1 MNEKWS
7 ALVNAPVDPPAS
19 VAPVLTA
26 DILEKSTSN
35 IVPMT
40 VAFFLLA
47 VTAIIVVSFILSRSK
62 QQRPNKLAAPKL
74 VAPKVAEEPEQPQD
88 AAVEAKAAGEGPS
101 EAGPTAF
108 LEANG
113 LTFDDFQMAFQHG
126 REKPVVDR
134 APGSSKAFMHV
145 LDELE
150 ALKPTLAAQGQ
161 TFQDYIDAHNMKV
174 PDALLDLWTS
184 GNSGYDESMPSEWPP
199 EAMMLAREALQPVSV
214 SMDPEAASAILREI
228 LAARTEAGRSD
239 IKLPPLPSDQEAG
252 LRHWAKS
259 PTKAGEL
266 AKTILSRF

>member
-7 ALVNAPVDPPAS
+7 ALVNAPVPPPAS

-35 IVPMT
+35 VVPMT

-47 VTAIIVVSFILSRSK
+47 VTAIVIVSVILSKSRT
-62 QQRPNKLAAPKL
+62 QRPQKLAVPKL
-74 VAPKVAEEPEQPQD
+74 VAPKVAEEPERPQD
-88 AAVEAKAAGEGPS
+88 AAVEAKAAGGETEVG
-101 EAGPTAF
+101 ATAF

-113 LTFDDFQMAFQHG
+113 LTFDDFQNAFQHG
-126 REKPVVDR
+126 REKPVVD
-134 APGSSKAFMHV
+134 APTGNSKAYMHV

-184 GNSGYDESMPSEWPP
+184 GPTAADPGAALEWPP
-199 EAMMLAREALQPVSV
+199 EAMMLAREALQPVSA
-214 SMDPEAASAILREI
+214 SMDPEAAAVILREI
-228 LAARTEAGRSD
+228 LAARTEAARMD
-239 IKLPPLPSDQEAG
+239 LKLPPLPSDQEAG

-259 PTKAGEL
+259 VTTAGAL
-266 AKTILSRF
+266 AKNILSRF